1 MFITFKNI
9 NTSDPHVLLLNLT
22 DKIDLKKKDKYIVL
36 SNLRIY
42 LHGKITKSLI
52 KTINLKFSLQ
62 HGMEILNYLI
72 DRVLYQIFKIIWI
85 YSKKAWRKNI

>member
-72 DRVLYQIFKIIWI
+72 DRVLYQIFKII
-85 YSKKAWRKNI
+85 

>member
-9 NTSDPHVLLLNLT
+9 NTSDPHVLLVNLT

-42 LHGKITKSLI
+42 LHGKIIKSLI

-72 DRVLYQIFKIIWI
+72 DRVLYQIFKII
-85 YSKKAWRKNI
+85 

>member
-1 MFITFKNI
+1 MNAIFITFKNI
-9 NTSDPHVLLLNLT
+9 NTSDPHVILLNLT

-36 SNLRIY
+36 SNFRIY
-42 LHGKITKSLI
+42 LHGKIIKSLI

-72 DRVLYQIFKIIWI
+72 DRILYQIFKTI
-85 YSKKAWRKNI
+85 